1 MNIDTNKKE
10 KMNNSSINIK
20 AMEQTKRAL
29 SFIDR
34 IEREKDIDKKV
45 KIFGNM
51 MTYYDAINANNFQQF
66 CMELLVDTSIYSRDN
81 KLRNKIIELEDIKKR
96 GLI

>member
-20 AMEQTKRAL
+20 AMEQTKSAL
-29 SFIDR
+29 SFIDI

-51 MTYYDAINANNFQQF
+51 MTYYAINANNFQQF